1 MKRYRKSAS
10 GGARSGHSLPGD
22 FGAAVA
28 GLVVRYCRK
37 DSLKQRG
44 NGLGCDVAADER
56 PSDLV
61 AITRSR
67 CLSTNTYWPPLPFA
81 KKTLLASASRR
92 ARPSAG
98 PTRGIRSPATPP
110 VRYCTQWCSRR
121 PTSPRRAAYRATVRS
136 SPLAMQPVQ
145 GRAQTASSRRPDTR
159 NVSSKTFWMSSG

>member
-44 NGLGCDVAADER
+44 NGLGCDVAGDDR

-61 AITRSR
+61 DDHEVT
-67 CLSTNTYWPPLPFA
+67 LPID
-81 KKTLLASASRR
+81 KHVLAAV
-92 ARPSAG
+92 A
-98 PTRGIRSPATPP
+98 
-110 VRYCTQWCSRR
+110 VREENAPGERLQKGQAFCGTHQRY
-121 PTSPRRAAYRATVRS
+121 P
-136 SPLAMQPVQ
+136 
-145 GRAQTASSRRPDTR
+145 
-159 NVSSKTFWMSSG
+159 

>member
-10 GGARSGHSLPGD
+10 GGACSGHSLPGD

-61 AITRSR
+61 DDHEVT
-67 CLSTNTYWPPLPFA
+67 LPID
-81 KKTLLASASRR
+81 KHVLAAV
-92 ARPSAG
+92 A
-98 PTRGIRSPATPP
+98 
-110 VRYCTQWCSRR
+110 VREENAPGERLQKGQAFCGTHQRY
-121 PTSPRRAAYRATVRS
+121 P
-136 SPLAMQPVQ
+136 
-145 GRAQTASSRRPDTR
+145 
-159 NVSSKTFWMSSG
+159 